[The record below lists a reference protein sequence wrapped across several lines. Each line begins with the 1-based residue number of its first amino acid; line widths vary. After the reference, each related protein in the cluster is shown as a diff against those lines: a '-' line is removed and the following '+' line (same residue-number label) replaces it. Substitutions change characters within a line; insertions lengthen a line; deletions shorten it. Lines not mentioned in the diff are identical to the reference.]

1 MFHIDKSTKQI
12 EVTRGDVCVI
22 TITAIDKKGDRYTF
36 KEGDVLRLN
45 VYTKKDMTDL
55 KMSKDV
61 VVTEG
66 APKVDMSLSSQDT
79 KIGDLISKPKD
90 YWYEI
95 VLNPDTSPQTIVGY
109 DQSGSKKFTIYPEGM
124 EGNI

>member
-1 MFHIDKSTKQI
+1 MFKIDKKTKQI
-12 EVTRGDVCVI
+12 ILTRGDVCVI

-36 KEGDVLRLN
+36 EEGDVLRLN

-61 VVTEG
+61 IVSEKS
-66 APKVDMSLSSQDT
+66 PKVDMSLSSQDT
-79 KIGDLISKPKD
+79 KIGDIINKPKD

-95 VLNPDTSPQTIVGY
+95 VLNPGTNPQTIVGY
-109 DQSGSKKFTIYPEGM
+109 DEDGSKKFTLYPEGM
-124 EGNI
+124 EGSL